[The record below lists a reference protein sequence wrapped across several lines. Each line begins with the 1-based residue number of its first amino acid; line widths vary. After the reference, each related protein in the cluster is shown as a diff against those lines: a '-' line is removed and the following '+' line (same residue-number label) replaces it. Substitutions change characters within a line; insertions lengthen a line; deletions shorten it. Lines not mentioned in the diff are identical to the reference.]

1 VVQTVINRRRPD
13 ETAGA
18 HVYNRSAF
26 AAMTE
31 WWWTYLALGVFVGFF
46 SGLLGI
52 GGGSSMVPVL
62 AFVFAA
68 KGYDD
73 AVHLALGTTISTMLF
88 TSVASVRSH
97 HLHNAVNWRVLR
109 VMAPGVLVGTFGG
122 ALLAGKLD
130 VRLLSVAFT
139 ALIYYF
145 SFQML
150 RSQTPHAER
159 TLPGAATMSAFGAL
173 IGFISSLS
181 ATGGASLVVPFL
193 VKRNLAVHEAIG
205 TAAAVGWP
213 IAAAGAVGYAISTYG
228 ASGLPPYSIGYIYL
242 PALAGVAIASVLV
255 APVGAAIAHRTPGK
269 TLKKVF
275 ALVLFALATTMLI
288 KFV

>member
-1 VVQTVINRRRPD
+1 
-13 ETAGA
+13 
-18 HVYNRSAF
+18 
-26 AAMTE
+26 MTE
-31 WWWTYLALGVFVGFF
+31 WWWAYLGLGVFVGFF

-52 GGGSSMVPVL
+52 GGGSAMVPVL

-68 KGYDD
+68 KGFDD
-73 AVHLALGTTISTMLF
+73 AVHLALGTAISTMLF

-97 HLHNAVNWRVLR
+97 HLHNAVNWRALR
-109 VMAPGVLVGTFGG
+109 EMAPGVLAGTFGG
-122 ALLAGKLD
+122 ALLAGTLD
-130 VRLLSVAFT
+130 VRLLSIAFT
-139 ALIYYF
+139 LLIYYF

-159 TLPGAATMSAFGAL
+159 ALPGTAAMSSFGAF

-193 VKRNLAVHEAIG
+193 VKRNLGVHEAIG

-213 IAAAGAVGYAISTYG
+213 IAAAGALGYAIGGYRG
-228 ASGLPPYSIGYIYL
+228 AGLPPWSVGYIYL
-242 PALAGVAIASVLV
+242 PALAGVAVASVLV

-269 TLKKVF
+269 TLKKLF
-275 ALVLFALATTMLI
+275 ALVLFSLATTMLI
-288 KFV
+288 KFL